1 MLHEPAAP
9 SGKDP
14 ASDYKKR
21 LGVWMFIPYA
31 LVYGSFVVINLT
43 NPKIMEIVMLMGLN
57 VAVVFGFG
65 LIILAMVLALIYNH
79 LCTRKEALMA
89 TQDDKKD

>member
-31 LVYGSFVVINLT
+31 LVYASFVVINLT
-43 NPKIMEIVMLMGLN
+43 NPKVMEIVVLMGLN